1 MKGVI
6 FDLKGTIPID
16 VPLGYVNMTGS
27 GIIHL
32 DSYTDDFAMKVIY
45 KQHKACYER
54 QRFLFPQQTLTRQLI
69 NCICG
74 DVSGK

>member
-32 DSYTDDFAMKVIY
+32 DSYTDDFAMKVQYSNWDKTEEPNIY
-45 KQHKACYER
+45 TSNIKLAM
-54 QRFLFPQQTLTRQLI
+54 
-69 NCICG
+69 N
-74 DVSGK
+74 GKGFYFRSKV